1 MRRPALLLGSG
12 LLALGLA
19 ACQPKP
25 SPEQAEQQAET
36 TVCTNLAAVGQA
48 LEAVG
53 ELTPTST
60 VGEAL
65 KARSD
70 LNAALAKLNQS
81 EEALQKLRVKE
92 LQAQAKAFE
101 AEVKKVTQQKDTT
114 LEEAAQE
121 LQGKL
126 EPVLAARRA
135 APAEVNCTVEPAADS
150 AGSDK

>member
-1 MRRPALLLGSG
+1 MRRPALLLGYG

-70 LNAALAKLNQS
+70 LNSALAKLNQS

-135 APAEVNCTVEPAADS
+135 ALAEVNCTVEPTADP

>member
-25 SPEQAEQQAET
+25 SPEQAET

-101 AEVKKVTQQKDTT
+101 AEVKKVTQQKDAT

-135 APAEVNCTVEPAADS
+135 ALAEVNCTVEPAADP